1 MEAAV
6 GLADTNGLD
15 AVSMN
20 TLGAELGVTAMAL
33 YRHVSGKAE
42 LVDLMVESVLT
53 TPPDLPGTSL
63 VWRSG
68 ITEWARQL
76 LAIFQAHPWLLAAT
90 VRGRPMGPAQLTWL
104 DAILAVLETSPLAV
118 SQRHHTFLLIVGFVR
133 NLAQQRIDFA
143 HDYQREWHRQTS
155 EFLHLH
161 RFPALVRA
169 IDQGLFERSDDDPL
183 TSGLELILDGVE
195 TLVRRSENPSA

>member
-6 GLADTNGLD
+6 DLADTDGLD

-33 YRHVSGKAE
+33 YRHVPGKAE
-42 LVDLMVESVLT
+42 LVDLMAESVLT
-53 TPPDLPGTSL
+53 TPPDLPYASL
-63 VWRSG
+63 AWRSG

-76 LAIFQAHPWLLAAT
+76 LSIFQAHPWLLAAT

-104 DAILAVLETSPLAV
+104 DTILAVLETSPLAV
-118 SQRHHTFLLIVGFVR
+118 SQRHHAFLLIVGFVR
-133 NLAQQRIDFA
+133 NLAQQTIDFA
-143 HDYQREWHRQTS
+143 DDYQREWRRQTG
-155 EFLHLH
+155 EFPDAH

-169 IDQGLFERSDDDPL
+169 IDQGVFERSDDDPL
-183 TSGLELILDGVE
+183 SFGLERILDGIE
-195 TLVRRSENPSA
+195 LLVRRGENPSA